1 MKATLP
7 ASLSVSFFFAIDNTT
22 GSERPLICHDFL
34 DSLGIPH
41 GNKINV
47 IIYDYQVLGAWE
59 VSNISPPQKMK
70 NATIIN
76 ECGDK
81 SETYITMFLYE
92 LLEKTNGRAF
102 VLIEPEPTTTKT
114 LTVTPA
120 NEGDKIEIKTPSLAA
135 AFEELTKIIGFDDHE
150 EMKKCYISLWKTGRY
165 ERSTDWGNNA
175 LFLWE

>member
-1 MKATLP
+1 MKTIIP
-7 ASLSVSFFFAIDNTT
+7 ASRHYKKPFFFVT
-22 GSERPLICHDFL
+22 GNSRLLICQDFL
-34 DSLGIPH
+34 DSLGIPY

-59 VSNISPPQKMK
+59 VYNIALPQKM
-70 NATIIN
+70 TIIN

-81 SETYITMFLYE
+81 YETYITMSLCE
-92 LLEKTNGRAF
+92 LLEKVNGRAF
-102 VLIEPEPTTTKT
+102 ILIEPEPTTTKT
-114 LTVTPA
+114 LTVIPA
-120 NEGDKIEIKTPSLAA
+120 DGDKIEIKTPSLAA
-135 AFEELTKIIGFDDHE
+135 AFEELTRIIGFDDHE